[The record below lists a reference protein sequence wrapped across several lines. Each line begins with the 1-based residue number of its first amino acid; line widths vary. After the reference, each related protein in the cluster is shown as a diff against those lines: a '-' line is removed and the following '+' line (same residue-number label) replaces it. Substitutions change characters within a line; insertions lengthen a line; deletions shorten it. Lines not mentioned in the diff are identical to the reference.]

1 MDSYVL
7 SDNEIPTNK
16 DINIQYENNTTTKPL
31 LEKKFSKL
39 KTVRKPRTVKKN
51 IKSNEDQDNTLEIAT
66 NKVSEV
72 INETFENNNA
82 ILVIK
87 QDKVKKQTISKY
99 INEDFI
105 NLCIDAR
112 IKTNPQGEIEYKL
125 GDSNFANY
133 KEDLIKLIM
142 YVNSNIQNCH
152 LKTITC
158 NNCKVEKNYT
168 EFKELSTSSTGRQKN
183 CLSCSSKVSIKS
195 ILNVKDLNLDD
206 E

>member
-1 MDSYVL
+1 MMDSYVL
-7 SDNEIPTNK
+7 SDNEVPTNK
-16 DINIQYENNTTTKPL
+16 NIDIQYEENITTKPL
-31 LEKKFSKL
+31 LEKKVSKL
-39 KTVRKPRTVKKN
+39 KTVRKPRTVK
-51 IKSNEDQDNTLEIAT
+51 SNEDKDNTLEIAK

-72 INETFENNNA
+72 INETFENDNA

-87 QDKVKKQTISKY
+87 QDKIKKQTISKY

-112 IKTNPQGEIEYKL
+112 IKSNPQGEIEYKL

-142 YVNSNIQNCH
+142 YVNSNIQNCN
-152 LKTITC
+152 LKNITC

-168 EFKELSTSSTGRQKN
+168 EFKELSTSSSGRQKN
-183 CLSCSSKVSIKS
+183 CLQCSSKVSIKS